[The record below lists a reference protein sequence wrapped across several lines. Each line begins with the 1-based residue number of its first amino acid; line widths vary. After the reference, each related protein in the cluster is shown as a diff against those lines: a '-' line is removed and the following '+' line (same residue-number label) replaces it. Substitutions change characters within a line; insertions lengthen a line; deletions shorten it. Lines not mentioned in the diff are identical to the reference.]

1 MMEGEGYSKLRLFL
15 TSLVGSLFLGA
26 IVALTYHAVITL
38 RIHWFDLQFDVAFR
52 QSGSSLAEKS
62 DNLQYDLAF
71 AKANLAGDE
80 VEVKNSIARLKEMD
94 LLLHAPKASKTASVY
109 QLRQERNVL
118 LDKSREY
125 AADSDMI
132 QMKMQKEKASHS
144 AAVANKAKSLEIQEQ
159 DDNLLAEVLDRK
171 ASRVKQELR

>member
-1 MMEGEGYSKLRLFL
+1 M
-15 TSLVGSLFLGA
+15 
-26 IVALTYHAVITL
+26 
-38 RIHWFDLQFDVAFR
+38 QFDVAFR
-52 QSGSSLAEKS
+52 QQSGSSLAEKS

-144 AAVANKAKSLEIQEQ
+144 AGVANKAKSLEIQEQ